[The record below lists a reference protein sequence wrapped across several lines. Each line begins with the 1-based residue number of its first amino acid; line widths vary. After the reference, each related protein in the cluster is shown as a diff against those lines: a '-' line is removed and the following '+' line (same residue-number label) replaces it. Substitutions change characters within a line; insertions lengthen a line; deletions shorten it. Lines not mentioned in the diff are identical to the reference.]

1 MGRAMRSAAG
11 SQAFW
16 LGVVIAFLLAAGSG
30 SSFAQGADKG
40 PLYRVDLPPER
51 TLEEVEFSIKSKA
64 KGLNLADVGTL
75 DVGEGMRN
83 RGIDYQRVYKVFQVC
98 NLGLGAEVL
107 REVPA
112 FGAFIPCKIVV
123 FEEDGHLA
131 LITYR
136 PSYAL
141 RYFPEA
147 PPKARRIAEQIEAD
161 IIEVMNTVKEG
172 GF

>member
-1 MGRAMRSAAG
+1 MRNGHGLPG
-11 SQAFW
+11 SQLVFG
-16 LGVVIAFLLAAGSG
+16 LVIAFFLA
-30 SSFAQGADKG
+30 GASAASAAETATSG

-51 TLEEVEFSIKSKA
+51 TLEEVELSIRSKA

-75 DVGEGMRN
+75 DVAEGMRN
-83 RGIDYQRVYKVFQVC
+83 RGIAYDRVYKVFQVC
-98 NLGLGAEVL
+98 NLGLGAKVL
-107 REVPA
+107 RDIPA

-123 FEEDGHLA
+123 FETDDHLA

-147 PPKARRIAEQIEAD
+147 PPEARRIAEQIEAD
-161 IIEVMNTVKEG
+161 IIEIMNTVREG

>member
-1 MGRAMRSAAG
+1 MTALPPIQAPIFRAFLIGLLFAFLSAAG
-11 SQAFW
+11 N
-16 LGVVIAFLLAAGSG
+16 AAPAES
-30 SSFAQGADKG
+30 

-51 TLEEVEFSIKSKA
+51 TLEEVELSIKSKA

-75 DVGEGMRN
+75 DVAAGMRN
-83 RGIDYQRVYKVFQVC
+83 RGIAYDRVYKVFQVC

-123 FEEDGHLA
+123 FEAENHLA

-147 PPKARRIAEQIEAD
+147 PPEARRIAEQIEAD
-161 IIEVMNTVKEG
+161 IIEIMNTVKQG

>member
-1 MGRAMRSAAG
+1 MRNTHGRWGGLFAFGLLIASLWVGIGGAGAA
-11 SQAFW
+11 QA
-16 LGVVIAFLLAAGSG
+16 ATS
-30 SSFAQGADKG
+30 G
-40 PLYRVDLPPER
+40 PLYRVDLPPDR
-51 TLEEVEFSIKSKA
+51 TLAEVELSIRSKA

-75 DVGEGMRN
+75 DVAEGMRN
-83 RGIDYQRVYKVFQVC
+83 RGIAYDRVYKVFQVC
-98 NLGLGAEVL
+98 NLGLGAQVL
-107 REVPA
+107 REIPA

-123 FEEDGHLA
+123 FEAEDHLA

-161 IIEVMNTVKEG
+161 IIEIMNTVKRG